1 MMGSVMPRLLLLLPL
16 LFLSAQAEPFFRHS
30 GGNFVLSGNVRLPRK
45 QSVSLRF
52 RATGPTG
59 YRIQFPTS
67 VLDDPGRRPDPLA
80 EPAAPPARSFRFR
93 LTANAASIR
102 FEVNGVKAWE
112 FTETNLAVPSTGDLY
127 FDLPAGLPSSALRDL
142 AIEPLPPSPPSFA
155 ERYGPSLGAA
165 APSFTAVDQSGK
177 PRSLPNLT
185 GPKGLWLFFLRS
197 ADWCIFCKTQL
208 VEIDRHAA
216 RLRQLGY
223 EVAALTYDDPRATAH
238 FAARRQLSIPL
249 LADPASTAID
259 AFHLRNEAATTGFA
273 KGVTRPALLILDASG
288 RVEAKYLEEDY
299 KERLTVANLLANRL
313 GLRAAPAADPIDR
326 PRIRLNA
333 ALSSPIARPGQPLTL
348 SLDAIFARG
357 LHAYAPGA
365 PQEFIPIS
373 WTLESSPHFTAADP
387 VWPTPERTRL
397 YGVDEPVPNYTG
409 LLRLSRNITLAP
421 RAALLKSLPDGELT
435 INGTFR
441 YQACNDRLCFPP
453 ENIPVTWRILI
464 EGLDRGRV
472 PPEFQKPDRP

>member
-1 MMGSVMPRLLLLLPL
+1 MMGNVKRLLLLLPVL
-16 LFLSAQAEPFFRHS
+16 LLSAQAEPYFRHS
-30 GGNFVLSGNVRLPRK
+30 GGNFVLSGNVRLARK
-45 QSVSLRF
+45 QSAVLRF
-52 RATGPTG
+52 RAAGPTG
-59 YRIQFPTS
+59 YRLQLPAA
-67 VLDDPGRRPDPLA
+67 VLDDPGRRPDSLA
-80 EPAAPPARSFRFR
+80 QPGVPPPRAYRFR
-93 LTANAASIR
+93 LFANGPTLRLEI
-102 FEVNGVKAWE
+102 NGATAWE
-112 FTETNLAVPSTGDLY
+112 FQESNLAIPSTGELY
-127 FDLPAGLPSSALRDL
+127 FDLQAGSPTNALRDL
-142 AIEPLPPSPPSFA
+142 AIEPLPPTLPSFA
-155 ERYGPSLGAA
+155 ERYGPPLAAA
-165 APSFTAVDQSGK
+165 APSFTAIDQSGK
-177 PRSLPNLT
+177 SRSLSDLA

-216 RLRQLGY
+216 RLRSLGY

-249 LADPASTAID
+249 LADPSSTVID

-273 KGVTRPALLILDASG
+273 KGVTRPALVILDAAG

-313 GLRAAPAADPIDR
+313 GLRAPPAADPIDR
-326 PRIRLNA
+326 PRIRLNT
-333 ALSSPIARPGQPLTL
+333 ALSSPIGRPGQPLTL

-365 PQEFIPIS
+365 PEEFIPIS
-373 WTLESSPHFTAADP
+373 WTLETSPHFTAADP
-387 VWPTPERTRL
+387 VWPTPERSRL
-397 YGVDEPVPNYTG
+397 YGVDELVPNYTG
-409 LLRLSRNITLAP
+409 ILRLSRTITLAP
-421 RAALLKSLPDGELT
+421 RADLLKGLPDGELT

-453 ENIPVTWRILI
+453 ENVPVTWRIFV